1 MWEFFSIC
9 LRIGNLTFGGGDPT
23 MSAFYR
29 EFVERRGWM
38 TREQYAT
45 AYALARVTPGT
56 NLLAFSAGSGFLLH
70 GWLGALAA
78 VIAISVPSSL
88 LVVWISAGYQ
98 AGRVN
103 PLVAAVVGGIIA
115 SAIGMMVASAWQLVQ
130 PRIKEGQWLRT
141 LLLVVGAMIGLSVF
155 HITPILILLV
165 AGLIGYFLPAQG
177 QRA

>member
-1 MWEFFSIC
+1 
-9 LRIGNLTFGGGDPT
+9 

-29 EFVERRGWM
+29 EFVERRGWL

-56 NLLAFSAGSGFLLH
+56 NLLAFSAGAGFLLH
-70 GWLGALAA
+70 GLLGAIAA

-103 PLVAAVVGGIIA
+103 PWVAAVVGGIIA
-115 SAIGMMVASAWQLVQ
+115 SAIGMMLASAWQLVQ
-130 PRIKEGQWLRT
+130 PRIRDGQWLRS
-141 LLLVVGAMIGLSVF
+141 LLLVAGAMFGLSVF
-155 HITPILILLV
+155 HITPIVILLV
-165 AGLIGYFLPAQG
+165 AGLIGYFLPPPEKQA
-177 QRA
+177 